1 MSGGL
6 IRICLYA
13 LVLSS
18 VDHGVLNAQVQAP
31 KLEVRAPVGGS
42 NLTFYTDTQP
52 GWFYTLQTSIDLS
65 NWVSLS
71 SLFAEGTE
79 LSWTDV
85 IAAGP
90 TSRFYRA
97 KVNLPNTAAVTNYNG
112 WTNAVL
118 LNNGLVEA
126 LVIPDAGRVL
136 QFRFA
141 GATNGPFWENRS
153 LDGETTSPRIWNT
166 EGAFGGD
173 KAWPS
178 PQSDWGWPPPAG
190 FDGSPEQ
197 VGITNGI
204 ATLVSPVDGTYQ
216 IQTTRVIEL
225 GFDEPVMRITTIFR
239 RTAATT
245 RTNNLIGIWVITQLQ
260 DPIGCYV
267 PVPSPSVFPNGY
279 HQLGTGL
286 PTQFQDTNSLI
297 SFSRDPVNA
306 HKLGF
311 DANELAWVAAD
322 FSLRLDAPR
331 VAGLPLSSYPDAGCN
346 TEIYTNPGT
355 NAPYV
360 EFESLGPLS
369 SLPVGGQMQFVT
381 KYSLFN
387 RTESDPEAEA
397 RKILNL
403 PR

>member
-1 MSGGL
+1 MNGRPFWL
-6 IRICLYA
+6 FLC
-13 LVLSS
+13 VLSAYPS
-18 VDHGVLNAQVQAP
+18 GTLKAQAP
-31 KLEVRAPVGGS
+31 APTLEVHAPIGGT
-42 NLTFYTDTQP
+42 NLSFFAGTQP
-52 GWFYTLQTSIDLS
+52 GWFYTLQSSTDLS
-65 NWVSLS
+65 NWVSVS
-71 SLFAEGTE
+71 SLFADANA
-79 LSWTDV
+79 LSWTDA

-90 TSRFYRA
+90 VSKFYRA
-97 KVNLPNTAAVTNYNG
+97 KVNPPNLAVVTNYNG

-126 LVIPDAGRVL
+126 LVIPNAGRVL

-141 GATNGPFWENRS
+141 GNTNGPFWENRS
-153 LDGETTSPRIWNT
+153 LYGRTTSSTIWNT

-178 PQSDWGWPPPAG
+178 PQSDWGWPPPVG
-190 FDGSPEQ
+190 FDGSVEQ

-204 ATLVSPVDGTYQ
+204 ATLTTPVDGTYK
-216 IQTTRVIEL
+216 IQTTRVVEL
-225 GFDEPVMRITTIFR
+225 GFDEPVMRITTTFH

-245 RTNNLIGIWVITQLQ
+245 RTNNPVGIWVITQFQ
-260 DPIGCYV
+260 DPVRCYA
-267 PVPSPSVFPNGY
+267 PVPAPSVFPTGY

-286 PTQFQDTNSLI
+286 PTQFQNTNGLI
-297 SFSRDPVNA
+297 SFARDPVNA

-311 DANELAWVAAD
+311 DANALAWVGTNL
-322 FSLRLDAPR
+322 SIRVDAPR
-331 VAGLPLSSYPDAGCN
+331 VAGLPLSSYPDGGCN

-355 NAPYV
+355 NAMYV

-369 SLPVGGQMQFVT
+369 KLPVGGQMQFVT
-381 KYSLFN
+381 KYNLFN
-387 RTESDPEAEA
+387 RTESTPEAEA